1 MFDKILVPLDGSK
14 LAERSL
20 ELADRLIGE
29 RPATIILLRVP
40 VLKGY
45 ELLEDETDQ
54 RWDRQEAHTYLDEIM
69 ARPRHP
75 QLLMDKRVIE
85 GDEAAVIVDTA
96 VTDQVNLLIM
106 STHGRSGFGRW
117 LLGSVSER
125 VLRTAPC
132 PMLVVRYEEPIRKML
147 IPLDG
152 SKLAEKAIA
161 PGLETARRLGAQ
173 VTLLRVA
180 GETGDGY
187 VKPQVAYAYLQGI
200 AEEIEGD
207 TAVDIVIPTGPV
219 APAIIEF
226 VNTANIDLIAMTT
239 HGFTGS
245 GRWVYGQITEKVMRG
260 ADASL
265 LVIRPPAEELK

>member
-20 ELADRLIGE
+20 ELADSLTGGRQ
-29 RPATIILLRVP
+29 AAIILLRVP

-45 ELLEDETDQ
+45 QLPEEEAGQ
-54 RWDRQEAHTYLDEIM
+54 RWDRQEADSYLAEIM

-75 QLLMDKRVIE
+75 ELLMDKRVME

-96 VTDQVNLLIM
+96 VEDNVDLLIM

-117 LLGSVSER
+117 LLGSVAER

-132 PMLVVRYEEPIRKML
+132 PMLVVRYADPIRRIL

-152 SKLAEKAIA
+152 SPLAEKAIV
-161 PGLETARRLGAQ
+161 PGLETALRLGAQ

-187 VKPQVAYAYLQGI
+187 MKPQTAYTYLQ
-200 AEEIEGD
+200 AVADEIEGD
-207 TAVDIVIPTGPV
+207 TAVDIVVPTGPV
-219 APAIIEF
+219 AATIIEF

-245 GRWVYGQITEKVMRG
+245 SRWVYGQITEKVMRG

-265 LVIRPPAEELK
+265 LVIRPAAEELK

>member
-1 MFDKILVPLDGSK
+1 MFDKILVPLDGSE

-20 ELADRLIGE
+20 ALANLLVME
-29 RPATIILLRVP
+29 RQATIILLRVP

-45 ELLEDETDQ
+45 QLLEEEAGQ
-54 RWDRQEAHTYLDEIM
+54 RWDRQEAHAYLDEIM

-75 QLLMDKRVIE
+75 DLLVDKRVIE

-96 VTDQVNLLIM
+96 VAENVDLLIM

-117 LLGSVSER
+117 LLGSVAER

-132 PMLVVRYEEPIRKML
+132 PMLVVRYADSIRRLL

-152 SKLAEKAIA
+152 SPLAEKAIL

-187 VKPQVAYAYLQGI
+187 VKPQTAYAYLQAV
-200 AEEIEGD
+200 AEKIGGD
-207 TAVDIVIPTGPV
+207 TAVDLIVPTGPV
-219 APAIIEF
+219 APAIIEY
-226 VNTANIDLIAMTT
+226 VNTAGIDLIAMTT

-245 GRWVYGQITEKVMRG
+245 GRWVYGQITEKVVRG

-265 LVIRPPAEELK
+265 LVIRPSAEELK